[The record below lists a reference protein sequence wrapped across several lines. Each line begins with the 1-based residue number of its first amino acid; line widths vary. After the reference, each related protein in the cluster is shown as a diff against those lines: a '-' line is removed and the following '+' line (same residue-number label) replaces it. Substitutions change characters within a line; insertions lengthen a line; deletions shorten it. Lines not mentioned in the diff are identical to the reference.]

1 VTARTDFAYVQAR
14 LHARHA
20 RLPGAAVWQ
29 ALEASRTAAHYLAQ
43 SRAGPLAEWVDELD
57 AAWDVHRIERGL
69 RARWHRRVDE
79 VARWLPPRWQAA
91 TRWFGTLTELPLI
104 DALRGSGP
112 AAGWQHADERLAAFV
127 QPDPAA
133 RVDALRRAGLGPF
146 ATLSAPSTPSTPH
159 PAPRSPAAVAIW
171 HEAWLQRMPPHED
184 DPALVSRPA
193 ALLLPRLLGARG
205 ERSLAAESTRR
216 ALSKLFRRHA
226 GSPVAVFAHLALVA
240 LDLERLRGGLVA
252 RRLLE
257 PASASGGA

>member
-1 VTARTDFAYVQAR
+1 MTARTDFAYVQAR

-29 ALEASRTAAHYLAQ
+29 VLEASRTAAHYLAQ
-43 SRAGPLAEWVDELD
+43 ARAGPLAEWTDELD

-69 RARWHRRVDE
+69 RARWRRHVDE

-104 DALRGSGP
+104 DALRGAGP

-133 RVDALRRAGLGPF
+133 RADALRHAGLGPF
-146 ATLSAPSTPSTPH
+146 ASLATLATP
-159 PAPRSPAAVAIW
+159 PAGPRGPGAVAIW
-171 HEAWLQRMPPHED
+171 HEAWLQRVPPHETE
-184 DPALVSRPA
+184 PALVSRPA

-240 LDLERLRGGLVA
+240 LDVERLRGGLVA

-257 PASASGGA
+257 PGSASGSA

>member
-1 VTARTDFAYVQAR
+1 VTARTEFAYVQAR

-20 RLPGAAVWQ
+20 RLAGAAVWQ

-43 SRAGPLAEWVDELD
+43 ARAGPLAEWVDELD

-69 RARWHRRVDE
+69 RARWHRYVDD

-104 DALRGSGP
+104 DALRGAGP
-112 AAGWQHADERLAAFV
+112 AATWQHADERLAAFT
-127 QPDPAA
+127 QPEPSAKA
-133 RVDALRRAGLGPF
+133 DALRRAGLVPF
-146 ATLSAPSTPSTPH
+146 ATPSALATP
-159 PAPRSPAAVAIW
+159 PADPRGPDAMAIW
-171 HEAWLQRMPPHED
+171 HAAWLERVPPHEAE
-184 DPALVSRPA
+184 PGLMSRPA

-205 ERSLAAESTRR
+205 ERSLAAEPTRR

-240 LDLERLRGGLVA
+240 LDVERLRGGLVA
-252 RRLLE
+252 RRLFE
-257 PASASGGA
+257 PGSANGSA